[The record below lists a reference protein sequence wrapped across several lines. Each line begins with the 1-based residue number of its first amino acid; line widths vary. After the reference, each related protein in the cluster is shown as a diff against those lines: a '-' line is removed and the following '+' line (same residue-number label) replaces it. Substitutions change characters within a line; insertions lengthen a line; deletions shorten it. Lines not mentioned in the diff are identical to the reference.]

1 MIKYLKEMYRFRELL
16 FALTTREIKVRYK
29 QTLLGISWALLQP
42 FSLMLIFTIVFG
54 YFLKIDSNGVPYP
67 LFYYSA
73 LLPWTFFATSLSLG
87 SLAVVNNGNLVS
99 KVYFPRE
106 ALPFASILA
115 ALLDFLMALSVF
127 LILIIWYKAAI
138 GPNFL
143 FIIPIMFIAV
153 IFVASCN
160 LLTSALNV
168 MWRDIKFIIPLLLQL
183 WMFATPIIY
192 PTSAVPEHLR
202 FIYILNP
209 MAPVID
215 NFRRVTVLNLPPKWD
230 ELFLS
235 FGVSILLFFLTY
247 YFFKNKEKVFADVI

>member
-1 MIKYLKEMYRFRELL
+1 MVTHLKELYRFRELL

-29 QTLLGISWALLQP
+29 QTLLGLSWALLQP

-54 YFLKIDSNGVPYP
+54 YFLKIDSNGIPYP
-67 LFYYSA
+67 LFYFSA
-73 LLPWTFFATSLSLG
+73 LLPWTFFATSLALG

-106 ALPFASILA
+106 TLPFASILA
-115 ALLDFLMALSVF
+115 ALLDFLMALLVF
-127 LILIIWYKAAI
+127 LVLIIWYKASI
-138 GPNFL
+138 GLNFL
-143 FIIPIMFIAV
+143 YIIPIMFIAV
-153 IFVASCN
+153 IFVAACN

-192 PTSAVPEHLR
+192 SSSAVPVHLR
-202 FIYILNP
+202 FIYSLNP
-209 MAPVID
+209 MAPIVD
-215 NFRRVTVLNLPPKWD
+215 NFRRVTLLNLPPQWD

-235 FGVSILLFFLTY
+235 FAISIAFFSLSY
-247 YFFKNKEKVFADVI
+247 YFFKKKEKIFADVI